1 MGGRRFTNTPDLDE
15 YIKCILTDFYPVV
28 DNEKIE
34 GEDAKFEY
42 VMLALR
48 TEKGLSAE
56 DYSAAFGSDFFKDFS
71 KPLERQKNYLAFE
84 NGYVRIREEY
94 LYVQNTVIIDF
105 LQQQQWKK
113 RSVYAPFYLL
123 VFSGRQNFARIGV
136 YQHGIGVA
144 RAVGDRGVIKTF
156 AVFIDEPYINFPRES
171 SVLR

>member
-48 TEKGLSAE
+48 TEKGLSAA
-56 DYSAAFGSDFFKDFS
+56 DYSAVFGSDFFKDFS

-84 NGYVRIREEY
+84 NGHVRIREEY

-105 LQQQQWKK
+105 LQQQQ
-113 RSVYAPFYLL
+113 
-123 VFSGRQNFARIGV
+123 
-136 YQHGIGVA
+136 
-144 RAVGDRGVIKTF
+144 
-156 AVFIDEPYINFPRES
+156 
-171 SVLR
+171 